1 MSDTM
6 INEMREILSSVPK
19 EAPLWKAAEVLTNA
33 VEQERLT
40 DEECTQI
47 LHSFIQIQGRLL
59 DSYKRTSQYMDM
71 YTDAVERLEEAWN
84 CANQAM
90 LWLNDPLVKPVFI
103 LSAWIESALNWLFRQ
118 GETTQ

>member
-1 MSDTM
+1 MSDMM
-6 INEMREILSSVPK
+6 IADMKKIISGLPK
-19 EAPLWKAAEVLTNA
+19 EAPLWQAAVVLTNA

-47 LHSFIQIQGRLL
+47 LHSFIQVQDRLL
-59 DSYKRTSQYMDM
+59 GSYKRTSQYMDM
-71 YTDAVERLEEAWN
+71 YTDTVERLDEACN

-103 LSAWIESALNWLFRQ
+103 LSVWIESALNWLFRR
-118 GETTQ
+118 GEAA